1 MCFIY
6 SSQEPYEFGINII
19 LILKLK
25 LREIKNLPK
34 IMELLSR
41 EPRPAWLQ
49 NPGSSLLCAL

>member
-25 LREIKNLPK
+25 LGEIKEFAQDHGASK
-34 IMELLSR
+34 
-41 EPRPAWLQ
+41 
-49 NPGSSLLCAL
+49 